1 MDVPDA
7 IQLMGDKQ
15 WQEIKSRLTG
25 KFNKMMKGLFRQK
38 GAQLD
43 INILASDEAQEFITT
58 HAGILDGGF
67 QKVEM
72 SDKMRE
78 RLTRSNYIFSGIKTF
93 HELNEAFPSMLDENG
108 NKKPFERFLNDVQKI
123 NDTYNANYL
132 HAEYNFVQVS
142 ATMAAKWEQFSEDGD
157 RYYLQYRTAK
167 DDKVRPE
174 HAALDGVTLP
184 MSDSFWETY
193 YPPNGW
199 NCFLPNTP
207 VLTANGWKHIASIK
221 KGDLVIGGSG
231 EFREVTATLSRPFEG
246 DLVTIITKGAKST
259 CTPNHRFCTRRGWV
273 AAENLHKGD
282 IIIQV
287 GERSPL
293 HLLVHAVGNTYTLLC
308 YALMACIRK
317 GKAVASLAVNHK
329 PEFFNKEIYD
339 VASNKL
345 ANLEWK
351 AHCKEVASHDFF
363 AFTQWQ
369 IQCAHPLWMKLASGK
384 GFFDRILSYRWS
396 KQRRGALQFV
406 RYITNEGAIFLGLT
420 LAHVKSFSCKFM
432 VCLSKTFGCILS
444 SFFRSNPLNA
454 DSCASMPDK
463 DAQYAKNAMH
473 GSSVHL
479 PISNEPSEAS
489 LFCDVSEFC
498 GIKDIHSFDGF
509 HSFFDFLRN
518 TFFHNRYVLVEGKVT
533 KKNRNTK
540 VFNLSID
547 KDESYIVPV
556 GIAHNC
562 RCTVVQVRKQKYP
575 ATEHAKAMSRG
586 EEAMNGER
594 YNIFRFNSGKQGKTM
609 PDYNPYTIKR
619 CNDCDVAKG
628 GDVKLS
634 NRINNNQLCEACRLL
649 RYTKEEVS
657 KRIKRNK
664 PIYDS
669 LLRNKEYRE
678 VSMDMESGG
687 IKAIHNEHNLNKDKG
702 WYETYSQDAGVKNG
716 HVVILEAEP
725 QNRYK
730 VKCCEGTWD
739 NLPFEVAGA
748 ESGTPNNIR
757 NALKHCASK
766 PDSKVAVIFFPNDN
780 FSAENFYAGLAKFLG
795 LRNTTQYR
803 KFERIYC
810 IHNDKIVL
818 TKKPD

>member
-1 MDVPDA
+1 
-7 IQLMGDKQ
+7 
-15 WQEIKSRLTG
+15 
-25 KFNKMMKGLFRQK
+25 
-38 GAQLD
+38 
-43 INILASDEAQEFITT
+43 
-58 HAGILDGGF
+58 
-67 QKVEM
+67 
-72 SDKMRE
+72 MRE

-108 NKKPFERFLNDVQKI
+108 NKKPFERFLNDVRKI

-132 HAEYNFVQVS
+132 HAEYNFVQAS

-157 RYYLQYRTAK
+157 RYNLQYRTAK

-369 IQCAHPLWMKLASGK
+369 TQCAHPLWMKLASGK
-384 GFFDRILSYRWS
+384 GIFDRILSYRWS

-406 RYITNEGAIFLGLT
+406 RYITNEAAIFLGLT

-454 DSCASMPDK
+454 DSCASMPDR
-463 DAQYAKNAMH
+463 DAQFAKNAMH
-473 GSSVHL
+473 SSSVHL

-575 ATEHAKAMSRG
+575 ATEHAEAMSRG
-586 EEAMNGER
+586 EEAMNDER

-609 PDYNPYTIKR
+609 PDYNPYTIRR

-628 GDVKLS
+628 KLKLS
-634 NRINNNQLCEACRLL
+634 FVPENNLCASCIKTRECWARRQEDDPETFYECETRRGKVRVSSKHGKTEKKENVRVATYLAEKHEHEIDLIANPQNETSADSFNRTLGIEQEYKVNTTP
-649 RYTKEEVS
+649 TKSSIDNLIRKGAKQADDIVLFV
-657 KRIKRNK
+657 
-664 PIYDS
+664 DS
-669 LLRNKEYRE
+669 EISLNDLSSALHDRVRRT
-678 VSMDMESGG
+678 
-687 IKAIHNEHNLNKDKG
+687 NLKTVMIVIDEKDK
-702 WYETYSQDAGVKNG
+702 TYTYDEITAKGFK
-716 HVVILEAEP
+716 
-725 QNRYK
+725 
-730 VKCCEGTWD
+730 
-739 NLPFEVAGA
+739 
-748 ESGTPNNIR
+748 IR
-757 NALKHCASK
+757 QADLK
-766 PDSKVAVIFFPNDN
+766 
-780 FSAENFYAGLAKFLG
+780 
-795 LRNTTQYR
+795 
-803 KFERIYC
+803 
-810 IHNDKIVL
+810 
-818 TKKPD
+818 

>member
-7 IQLMGDKQ
+7 ILLMGDEQ
-15 WQEIKSRLTG
+15 WQEIKSRLTA

-43 INILASDEAQEFITT
+43 INILASDEAQDFITT
-58 HAGILDGGF
+58 HAGILDAGF

-123 NDTYNANYL
+123 NGTYNANYL
-132 HAEYNFVQVS
+132 HAEYNFVQAS

-157 RYYLQYRTAK
+157 RYNLQYRTAK

-184 MSDSFWETY
+184 MSDTFWETY

-246 DLVTIITKGAKST
+246 DLVTIITKGAEST

-369 IQCAHPLWMKLASGK
+369 TQCAHPLWMKLASGK
-384 GFFDRILSYRWS
+384 GIFDRILSYRWS

-406 RYITNEGAIFLGLT
+406 RYITNEAAIFLGLT
-420 LAHVKSFSCKFM
+420 MAHVKSFSCKFM

-454 DSCASMPDK
+454 DSCASMPDR
-463 DAQYAKNAMH
+463 DAQFAKNAMH
-473 GSSVHL
+473 SSSVHL
-479 PISNEPSEAS
+479 PIGNEPSEAS
-489 LFCDVSEFC
+489 LLSDVSEFC

-575 ATEHAKAMSRG
+575 ATEHAEAMSRG

-628 GDVKLS
+628 KLKLS
-634 NRINNNQLCEACRLL
+634 FVPENNLCASCIKTRECWARRQEDDPETFYECETRRGKVRVSSKHGKTEKKENVRVATYLAEKHEHEIDLIANPQNETSADSFNRTLGIEQEYKVNTTP
-649 RYTKEEVS
+649 TKSSIDNLIRKGAKQADDIVLFV
-657 KRIKRNK
+657 
-664 PIYDS
+664 DS
-669 LLRNKEYRE
+669 
-678 VSMDMESGG
+678 G
-687 IKAIHNEHNLNKDKG
+687 ISLNDLSSALHDRVRRTNLKTVMIVIDEKDK
-702 WYETYSQDAGVKNG
+702 TYTYDEITAKGFK
-716 HVVILEAEP
+716 
-725 QNRYK
+725 
-730 VKCCEGTWD
+730 
-739 NLPFEVAGA
+739 
-748 ESGTPNNIR
+748 IR
-757 NALKHCASK
+757 QADLK
-766 PDSKVAVIFFPNDN
+766 
-780 FSAENFYAGLAKFLG
+780 
-795 LRNTTQYR
+795 
-803 KFERIYC
+803 
-810 IHNDKIVL
+810 
-818 TKKPD
+818 

>member
-15 WQEIKSRLTG
+15 WQEMKSRLTG

-108 NKKPFERFLNDVQKI
+108 NKKPFERFLNDVRKI

-132 HAEYNFVQVS
+132 HAEYNFVQAS

-345 ANLEWK
+345 ANLERK

-369 IQCAHPLWMKLASGK
+369 TQCAHPLWMKLASGK
-384 GFFDRILSYRWS
+384 GIFDRILSYRWS

-406 RYITNEGAIFLGLT
+406 RYITNEAAIFLGLT

-454 DSCASMPDK
+454 DSCASMPDR
-463 DAQYAKNAMH
+463 DAQFAKNAMH
-473 GSSVHL
+473 SSSVHF

-575 ATEHAKAMSRG
+575 ATEHAEAMSRG
-586 EEAMNGER
+586 EEAMNDER

-609 PDYNPYTIKR
+609 PDYNPYTIRR

-628 GDVKLS
+628 KLKLS
-634 NRINNNQLCEACRLL
+634 FVPENNLCASCIKTRECWARRQEDDPETFYECETRRGKVRVSSKHGKTEKKENVRVATYLAEKHEHEIDLIANPQNETSADSFNRTLGIEQEYKVNTTP
-649 RYTKEEVS
+649 TKSSIDNLIRKGAKQADDIVLFV
-657 KRIKRNK
+657 
-664 PIYDS
+664 DS
-669 LLRNKEYRE
+669 EISLNDLSSALHDRVRRT
-678 VSMDMESGG
+678 
-687 IKAIHNEHNLNKDKG
+687 NLKTVMIVIDEKDK
-702 WYETYSQDAGVKNG
+702 TYTYDEITAKGFK
-716 HVVILEAEP
+716 
-725 QNRYK
+725 
-730 VKCCEGTWD
+730 
-739 NLPFEVAGA
+739 
-748 ESGTPNNIR
+748 IR
-757 NALKHCASK
+757 QADLK
-766 PDSKVAVIFFPNDN
+766 
-780 FSAENFYAGLAKFLG
+780 
-795 LRNTTQYR
+795 
-803 KFERIYC
+803 
-810 IHNDKIVL
+810 
-818 TKKPD
+818 

>member
-43 INILASDEAQEFITT
+43 INILASNEAQDFITT

-108 NKKPFERFLNDVQKI
+108 NKKPFERFLNDVRKI

-132 HAEYNFVQVS
+132 HAEYNFVQAS

-157 RYYLQYRTAK
+157 RYNLQYRTAK

-369 IQCAHPLWMKLASGK
+369 TQCAHPLWMKLASGK
-384 GFFDRILSYRWS
+384 GIFDRILSYRWS

-406 RYITNEGAIFLGLT
+406 RYITNEAAIFLGLT

-454 DSCASMPDK
+454 DSCASMPDR
-463 DAQYAKNAMH
+463 DAQFAKNAMH
-473 GSSVHL
+473 SSSVHL

-575 ATEHAKAMSRG
+575 ATEHAEAMSRG
-586 EEAMNGER
+586 EEAMNDER

-609 PDYNPYTIKR
+609 PDYNPYTIRR

-628 GDVKLS
+628 KLKLS
-634 NRINNNQLCEACRLL
+634 FVPENNLCASCIKTRECWARRQEDDPETFYECETRRGKVRVSSKHGKTEKKENVRVATYLAEKHEHEIDLIANPQNETSADSFNRTLGIEQEYKVNTTP
-649 RYTKEEVS
+649 TKSSIDNLIRKGAKQADDIVLFV
-657 KRIKRNK
+657 
-664 PIYDS
+664 DS
-669 LLRNKEYRE
+669 EISLNDLSSALHDRVRRT
-678 VSMDMESGG
+678 
-687 IKAIHNEHNLNKDKG
+687 NLKTVMIVIDEKDK
-702 WYETYSQDAGVKNG
+702 TYTYDEITAKGFK
-716 HVVILEAEP
+716 
-725 QNRYK
+725 
-730 VKCCEGTWD
+730 
-739 NLPFEVAGA
+739 
-748 ESGTPNNIR
+748 IR
-757 NALKHCASK
+757 QADLK
-766 PDSKVAVIFFPNDN
+766 
-780 FSAENFYAGLAKFLG
+780 
-795 LRNTTQYR
+795 
-803 KFERIYC
+803 
-810 IHNDKIVL
+810 
-818 TKKPD
+818 

>member
-7 IQLMGDKQ
+7 IQLMSDKQ

-108 NKKPFERFLNDVQKI
+108 NKKPFERFLNDVRKI

-132 HAEYNFVQVS
+132 HAEYNFVQAS

-369 IQCAHPLWMKLASGK
+369 TQCAHPLWMKLASGK
-384 GFFDRILSYRWS
+384 GIFNRILSYRWS

-406 RYITNEGAIFLGLT
+406 RYITNEAAIFLGLT

-454 DSCASMPDK
+454 DSCASMPDRN
-463 DAQYAKNAMH
+463 AQFAKNAMH
-473 GSSVHL
+473 SSSVHF

-489 LFCDVSEFC
+489 LLSDVSEFC

-575 ATEHAKAMSRG
+575 ATEHAEAMSRG
-586 EEAMNGER
+586 EEAMNDER

-609 PDYNPYTIKR
+609 PDYNPYTIRR

-628 GDVKLS
+628 KLKLS
-634 NRINNNQLCEACRLL
+634 FVPENNLCASCIKTRECWARRQEDDPETFYECETRRGKVRVSSKHGKTEKKENVRVATYLAEKHEHEIDLIANPQNETSADSFNRTLGIEQEYKVNTTP
-649 RYTKEEVS
+649 TKSSIDNLIRKGAKQADDIVLFV
-657 KRIKRNK
+657 
-664 PIYDS
+664 DS
-669 LLRNKEYRE
+669 EISLNDLSSALHDRVRRT
-678 VSMDMESGG
+678 
-687 IKAIHNEHNLNKDKG
+687 NLKTVIIVIDEKDK
-702 WYETYSQDAGVKNG
+702 TYTYDEITAKGFK
-716 HVVILEAEP
+716 
-725 QNRYK
+725 
-730 VKCCEGTWD
+730 
-739 NLPFEVAGA
+739 
-748 ESGTPNNIR
+748 IR
-757 NALKHCASK
+757 QADLK
-766 PDSKVAVIFFPNDN
+766 
-780 FSAENFYAGLAKFLG
+780 
-795 LRNTTQYR
+795 
-803 KFERIYC
+803 
-810 IHNDKIVL
+810 
-818 TKKPD
+818 

>member
-1 MDVPDA
+1 
-7 IQLMGDKQ
+7 MGDKQ

-58 HAGILDGGF
+58 HAGILDAGF

-123 NDTYNANYL
+123 NGTYNANYL
-132 HAEYNFVQVS
+132 HAEYNFVQAS

-157 RYYLQYRTAK
+157 RYNLQYRTAK

-246 DLVTIITKGAKST
+246 DLVTVITNGAKST

-369 IQCAHPLWMKLASGK
+369 TQCAHPLWMKLASGK
-384 GFFDRILSYRWS
+384 GIFDRILSYRWS

-406 RYITNEGAIFLGLT
+406 RYITNEAAIFLGLT

-432 VCLSKTFGCILS
+432 VCLGKTFGCVLS
-444 SFFRSNPLNA
+444 SA
-454 DSCASMPDK
+454 
-463 DAQYAKNAMH
+463 
-473 GSSVHL
+473 
-479 PISNEPSEAS
+479 PI
-489 LFCDVSEFC
+489 
-498 GIKDIHSFDGF
+498 H
-509 HSFFDFLRN
+509 
-518 TFFHNRYVLVEGKVT
+518 
-533 KKNRNTK
+533 
-540 VFNLSID
+540 
-547 KDESYIVPV
+547 
-556 GIAHNC
+556 
-562 RCTVVQVRKQKYP
+562 
-575 ATEHAKAMSRG
+575 
-586 EEAMNGER
+586 
-594 YNIFRFNSGKQGKTM
+594 
-609 PDYNPYTIKR
+609 
-619 CNDCDVAKG
+619 
-628 GDVKLS
+628 
-634 NRINNNQLCEACRLL
+634 
-649 RYTKEEVS
+649 
-657 KRIKRNK
+657 
-664 PIYDS
+664 
-669 LLRNKEYRE
+669 
-678 VSMDMESGG
+678 
-687 IKAIHNEHNLNKDKG
+687 
-702 WYETYSQDAGVKNG
+702 
-716 HVVILEAEP
+716 
-725 QNRYK
+725 
-730 VKCCEGTWD
+730 
-739 NLPFEVAGA
+739 
-748 ESGTPNNIR
+748 
-757 NALKHCASK
+757 
-766 PDSKVAVIFFPNDN
+766 
-780 FSAENFYAGLAKFLG
+780 
-795 LRNTTQYR
+795 
-803 KFERIYC
+803 
-810 IHNDKIVL
+810 
-818 TKKPD
+818 

>member
-1 MDVPDA
+1 MDVPPFISLTKEEDIEETAKKWASVISNKYAREDA
-7 IQLMGDKQ
+7 EEAARIVLRSGIVTELPDLREADLGGRKRFSGLTRANFHAAICEGDNSSIRVNKRAYKTWVKDTDDAARGGWHAQRNTILHELGHYIDFCNDPDFFRSVEHEWKLDNVDRKFVKKQLSEYSLTNRAEFEAELNSAILSGKAFPEEILALSHMKQ
-15 WQEIKSRLTG
+15 TKTPIAKQLLDYGSGKKVCLPNEDLT
-25 KFNKMMKGLFRQK
+25 KKYKNALKAMFRQE
-38 GAQLD
+38 GSTFTVD
-43 INILASDEAQEFITT
+43 ILGNKDVQEFIST
-58 HAGILDGGF
+58 HATMLNNSF
-67 QKVEM
+67 VQVKM

-132 HAEYNFVQVS
+132 HAEYNFVQAS

-199 NCFLPNTP
+199 NC
-207 VLTANGWKHIASIK
+207 
-221 KGDLVIGGSG
+221 
-231 EFREVTATLSRPFEG
+231 
-246 DLVTIITKGAKST
+246 
-259 CTPNHRFCTRRGWV
+259 
-273 AAENLHKGD
+273 
-282 IIIQV
+282 
-287 GERSPL
+287 
-293 HLLVHAVGNTYTLLC
+293 
-308 YALMACIRK
+308 
-317 GKAVASLAVNHK
+317 
-329 PEFFNKEIYD
+329 
-339 VASNKL
+339 
-345 ANLEWK
+345 
-351 AHCKEVASHDFF
+351 
-363 AFTQWQ
+363 
-369 IQCAHPLWMKLASGK
+369 
-384 GFFDRILSYRWS
+384 
-396 KQRRGALQFV
+396 
-406 RYITNEGAIFLGLT
+406 
-420 LAHVKSFSCKFM
+420 
-432 VCLSKTFGCILS
+432 
-444 SFFRSNPLNA
+444 
-454 DSCASMPDK
+454 
-463 DAQYAKNAMH
+463 
-473 GSSVHL
+473 
-479 PISNEPSEAS
+479 
-489 LFCDVSEFC
+489 
-498 GIKDIHSFDGF
+498 
-509 HSFFDFLRN
+509 
-518 TFFHNRYVLVEGKVT
+518 
-533 KKNRNTK
+533 
-540 VFNLSID
+540 
-547 KDESYIVPV
+547 
-556 GIAHNC
+556 

-575 ATEHAKAMSRG
+575 ATEHSDAMSRG

-619 CNDCDVAKG
+619 CNSCDVAKG

-634 NRINNNQLCEACRLL
+634 NRVNNNQLCEACRLL

-780 FSAENFYAGLAKFLG
+780 FSAENFYAGLAKYLG

-803 KFERIYC
+803 NFERIYC

>member
-15 WQEIKSRLTG
+15 WQEMKSRLTG

-123 NDTYNANYL
+123 NSTYNANYL
-132 HAEYNFVQVS
+132 HAEYNFVQAS

-157 RYYLQYRTAK
+157 RYNLQYRTAK

-369 IQCAHPLWMKLASGK
+369 TQCAHPLWMKLASGK
-384 GFFDRILSYRWS
+384 GIFDRILSYRWS

-406 RYITNEGAIFLGLT
+406 RYITNEAAIFLGLT

-454 DSCASMPDK
+454 DSCASMPDR
-463 DAQYAKNAMH
+463 DVQFAKNAMH
-473 GSSVHL
+473 SSSVHL

-575 ATEHAKAMSRG
+575 ATEHAEAMSRG

-609 PDYNPYTIKR
+609 PDYNPYTIRR

-628 GDVKLS
+628 KLKLS
-634 NRINNNQLCEACRLL
+634 FVPENNLCASCIKTRECWARRQEDDPETFYECETRRGKVRVSSKHGKTEKKENVRVATYLAEKHEHEIDLIANPQNETSADSFNRTLGIEQEYKVNTTP
-649 RYTKEEVS
+649 TKSSIDNLIRKGAKQADDIVLFV
-657 KRIKRNK
+657 
-664 PIYDS
+664 DS
-669 LLRNKEYRE
+669 
-678 VSMDMESGG
+678 G
-687 IKAIHNEHNLNKDKG
+687 ISLNDLSSALHDRVRRTNLKTVMIVIDEKDK
-702 WYETYSQDAGVKNG
+702 TYTYDEITAKGFK
-716 HVVILEAEP
+716 
-725 QNRYK
+725 
-730 VKCCEGTWD
+730 
-739 NLPFEVAGA
+739 
-748 ESGTPNNIR
+748 IR
-757 NALKHCASK
+757 QADLK
-766 PDSKVAVIFFPNDN
+766 
-780 FSAENFYAGLAKFLG
+780 
-795 LRNTTQYR
+795 
-803 KFERIYC
+803 
-810 IHNDKIVL
+810 
-818 TKKPD
+818 

>member
-1 MDVPDA
+1 
-7 IQLMGDKQ
+7 MGDKQ

-43 INILASDEAQEFITT
+43 INILASNEAQDFITT

-123 NDTYNANYL
+123 NGTYNANYL
-132 HAEYNFVQVS
+132 HAEYNFVQAS

-157 RYYLQYRTAK
+157 RYNLQYRTAK

-369 IQCAHPLWMKLASGK
+369 TQCAHPLWMKLASGK
-384 GFFDRILSYRWS
+384 GIFDRILSYRWS

-406 RYITNEGAIFLGLT
+406 RYITNEAAIFLGLT

-454 DSCASMPDK
+454 DSCASMPDRN
-463 DAQYAKNAMH
+463 AQFAKNAMH
-473 GSSVHL
+473 SSSVHF

-575 ATEHAKAMSRG
+575 ATEHSEAMSRG

-609 PDYNPYTIKR
+609 PDYNPYTIRR

-628 GDVKLS
+628 KLKLS
-634 NRINNNQLCEACRLL
+634 FVPENNLCASCIKTRECWARRQEDDPETFYECETRRGKVRVSSKHGKTEKKENVRVATYLAEKHEHEIDLIANPQNETSADSFNRTLGIEQEYKVNTTP
-649 RYTKEEVS
+649 TKSSIDNLIRKGAKQADDIVLFV
-657 KRIKRNK
+657 
-664 PIYDS
+664 DS
-669 LLRNKEYRE
+669 EISLNDLSSALHDRVRRT
-678 VSMDMESGG
+678 
-687 IKAIHNEHNLNKDKG
+687 NLKTVMIVIDEKDK
-702 WYETYSQDAGVKNG
+702 TYTYDEITAKGFK
-716 HVVILEAEP
+716 
-725 QNRYK
+725 
-730 VKCCEGTWD
+730 
-739 NLPFEVAGA
+739 
-748 ESGTPNNIR
+748 IR
-757 NALKHCASK
+757 QADLK
-766 PDSKVAVIFFPNDN
+766 
-780 FSAENFYAGLAKFLG
+780 
-795 LRNTTQYR
+795 
-803 KFERIYC
+803 
-810 IHNDKIVL
+810 
-818 TKKPD
+818 